1 LRAWRSSAV
10 ASKAKAQVSFHEA
23 ARKSGFF
30 FCVVVGSKLDKS
42 ESTSTIQLNQ
52 AKRNFAKRLLPALIA
67 KPQTHKYTNMKK
79 QILTLTASLACV
91 AAFAQGKISF
101 QTDSLHLAYYDPSV
115 GGGLGGLA
123 ADSGNQPVSLSVD
136 LYMGTSSTALSLYAS
151 TTLQPSSNP
160 GKWGTVNIV
169 ATGTATYGGAGPGPA
184 IPGGTSVFVVT
195 QIRDS
200 ANAPATSFNPLNLG
214 ASYAQAQGYS
224 WYGWSSEFS
233 FTLGTS
239 TITYPAMYTAPTW
252 AAGGF
257 DLSSSVSAG
266 AKGAIAIFSV
276 PEPSTAALAGLALAG
291 MAIFRRR
298 K

>member
-1 LRAWRSSAV
+1 
-10 ASKAKAQVSFHEA
+10 
-23 ARKSGFF
+23 
-30 FCVVVGSKLDKS
+30 
-42 ESTSTIQLNQ
+42 
-52 AKRNFAKRLLPALIA
+52 
-67 KPQTHKYTNMKK
+67 MKK
-79 QILTLTASLACV
+79 LILTLTASLACV

-101 QTDSLHLAYYDPSV
+101 QTDSFHLAYYDPSTGPAY
-115 GGGLGGLA
+115 GGMA
-123 ADSGNQPVSLSVD
+123 ANSGNQPVPLSVD

-151 TTLQPSSNP
+151 TSLQPSSNP
-160 GKWGTVNIV
+160 GKWGTVNVI
-169 ATGTATYGGAGPGPA
+169 ANGTTAYGGVGPGPA
-184 IPGGTSVFVVT
+184 VLGGTSVFVVT

-200 ANAPATSFNPLNLG
+200 ANAPATSFNPANLN
-214 ASYAQAQGYS
+214 AAYAAAQGYS

-239 TITYPAMYTAPTW
+239 TITYPAMYTAASW

-257 DLSSSVSAG
+257 DLSSSVTAG
-266 AKGAIAIFSV
+266 AKGAVAIFSV